1 MAPRN
6 TANTSAL
13 IQALLDDLQLQS
25 STQMEERF
33 ALLEKRIENLE
44 KLLVPEM
51 QLQPSPKVCCLCDNH
66 VLARGLCSKHY
77 QQWRYRQRQQVQ
89 SNKSKSTKNRETI
102 YLRQS
107 NSADNMRADN

>member
-6 TANTSAL
+6 TSNTSAL
-13 IQALLDDLQLQS
+13 IQALIDDLQLQS
-25 STQMEERF
+25 STQIEERF

-51 QLQPSPKVCCLCDNH
+51 QSHPSPKHCYLCDSH

-77 QQWRYRQRQQVQ
+77 QQWRYRQRKQ
-89 SNKSKSTKNRETI
+89 SANNTKSTKDIETI
-102 YLRQS
+102 YLSQS
-107 NSADNMRADN
+107 ELSKDVRIDN